1 MILTSISLSWF
12 NNKEALAKTGTGTS
26 AWPATGDNII
36 DVVRTGRGEIDS
48 VAKVQE
54 GIYRSPGKQSLPSSR
69 LLEILWGLDCC
80 IERREARATFEI

>member
-1 MILTSISLSWF
+1 VILTSISLSWF

-36 DVVRTGRGEIDS
+36 DVVRTGR
-48 VAKVQE
+48 
-54 GIYRSPGKQSLPSSR
+54 SR